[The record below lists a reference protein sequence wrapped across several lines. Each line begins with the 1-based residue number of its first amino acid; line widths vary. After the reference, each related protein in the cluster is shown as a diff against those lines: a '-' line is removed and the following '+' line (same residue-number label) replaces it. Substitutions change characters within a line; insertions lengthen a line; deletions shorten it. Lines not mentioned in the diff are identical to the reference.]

1 MIKKLL
7 IALAIVPT
15 LTFAQETQKITNVT
29 TGLVYSSDFHFLK
42 DVSPTSS
49 SEGFGYK
56 SQYSF
61 GYGLDIVLAFGEKF
75 RISTGLFYNSK
86 RFERTDYCYVCDV
99 DYTPVSE
106 FKANF
111 FTIPVNAWYY
121 FTDKRFDVF
130 AIAGINNSF
139 AKALRE
145 FRTTYSGEVDEFNSK
160 DDFKKY
166 VLGLNVGLGLNYNLT
181 YRLSAGLNSIFTFNP
196 SKFGLSPELNLNTLA
211 VQTVLYY
218 RF

>member
-15 LTFAQETQKITNVT
+15 LTFAQNKKITNVT

-42 DVSPTSS
+42 DVSPSSS

-75 RISTGLFYNSK
+75 RVSTGLFYNSK

-99 DYTPVSE
+99 DYTPVSD
-106 FKANF
+106 FNANF

-121 FTDKRFDVF
+121 FTDKRLDVF
-130 AIAGINNSF
+130 AIAGFNNSISM
-139 AKALRE
+139 KVRE
-145 FRTTYSGEVDEFNSK
+145 FRTTYSGKIDEFNSK

-166 VLGLNVGLGLNYNLT
+166 QFGLNVGLGLNYNLT

-196 SKFGLSPELNLNTLA
+196 GNFGVSPNLKLNSLGI
-211 VQTVLYY
+211 QTVLYY
-218 RF
+218 KF